1 MDRVGQL
8 VILCVDMYTSNLY
21 QIRLMP
27 FERSEHGYSGDRC
40 TPIWRV
46 YSHAAAD
53 GSCGGHTGKDMRC
66 LWQDGERLYSEADRN
81 DDFKGKY
88 ASTAAEE
95 NG

>member
-1 MDRVGQL
+1 
-8 VILCVDMYTSNLY
+8 
-21 QIRLMP
+21 MP
-27 FERSEHGYSGDRC
+27 FERSGREYFGDRC

-53 GSCGGHTGKDMRC
+53 GSYGRYTGKDMRC
-66 LWQDGERLYSEADRN
+66 LWQDGERLHSEADRN

-95 NG
+95 IGRAENDCHRTDDGRFDRILQFE